1 MDGESKLRELLDSYR
16 RMYMGELLTEKIER
30 IAYLEGVIDG
40 LELAMEVLKATDKGV
55 QDGGQN
61 DKE

>member
-16 RMYMGELLTEKIER
+16 RMYMGELLTENIER

-61 DKE
+61 GKE